1 MLKDQLLADLKQ
13 AMKDNNTIQKNTIQ
27 LIRASILQTEKDKF
41 TLLEDKQ
48 IEDII
53 MKEKKKRLE
62 ALAQYEKSSRNDL
75 IEQTKKEIFYIS
87 KYLPQPLPESEIKAK
102 VQEVITELN
111 ATHKQFGKVMRESK
125 EELGNAVDGKLLN
138 KIVRELLNIK
148 D

>member
-125 EELGNAVDGKLLN
+125 ERLGNAVDGKLLN

>member
-102 VQEVITELN
+102 VQEIITELN

-125 EELGNAVDGKLLN
+125 ERLGNAVDGKLLN

>member
-102 VQEVITELN
+102 VQDVITELN

>member
-62 ALAQYEKSSRNDL
+62 ALAQYEKSNRNDL

-102 VQEVITELN
+102 VEEVITELN

-125 EELGNAVDGKLLN
+125 ERLGNAVDGKLLN

>member
-62 ALAQYEKSSRNDL
+62 ALVQYEKSNRNDL

-102 VQEVITELN
+102 VQEIITELN

-125 EELGNAVDGKLLN
+125 ERLGNAVDGKLLN